1 MKGRNLLLIA
11 LIFISI
17 SLASCTGQE
26 GTVSV
31 RLKIDVSAAW
41 MNEEE
46 NTGLLVLV
54 IVDDAPAPCV
64 KVEGEGALLEENL
77 SLYPSSSVVD
87 VYLIVPG
94 ESANRTEEP
103 VAEVTAKATLTSSG
117 GDETERN
124 KSFALGRGSAG
135 HMQFD
140 MTSGKK
146 TGGRSVS
153 MLKKQSDDSKEKV
166 LSDVID
172 IIIRKPAETD
182 PVISHFVKSDNSAS
196 FLTRIIE

>member
-17 SLASCTGQE
+17 SLASCAGQE
-26 GTVSV
+26 GTVSA

-54 IVDDAPAPCV
+54 IVDDAPAACV
-64 KVEGEGALLEENL
+64 KVEGDGALLEENL

-94 ESANRTEEP
+94 ESENRTEEQIGR
-103 VAEVTAKATLTSSG
+103 ASCR
-117 GDETERN
+117 ER
-124 KSFALGRGSAG
+124 
-135 HMQFD
+135 
-140 MTSGKK
+140 
-146 TGGRSVS
+146 V
-153 MLKKQSDDSKEKV
+153 
-166 LSDVID
+166 
-172 IIIRKPAETD
+172 
-182 PVISHFVKSDNSAS
+182 
-196 FLTRIIE
+196 

>member
-1 MKGRNLLLIA
+1 MKGRYLLLIA
-11 LIFISI
+11 LIFISM
-17 SLASCTGQE
+17 SLASCAGQE
-26 GTVSV
+26 GTVSA

-54 IVDDAPAPCV
+54 IVDDAPASCV

-117 GDETERN
+117 GDET
-124 KSFALGRGSAG
+124 
-135 HMQFD
+135 
-140 MTSGKK
+140 
-146 TGGRSVS
+146 
-153 MLKKQSDDSKEKV
+153 
-166 LSDVID
+166 
-172 IIIRKPAETD
+172 
-182 PVISHFVKSDNSAS
+182 
-196 FLTRIIE
+196 

>member
-1 MKGRNLLLIA
+1 MKGRYLLLIA

-26 GTVSV
+26 GTVSA

-54 IVDDAPAPCV
+54 IVDDAPASCV

-94 ESANRTEEP
+94 ESENRTEEP

-172 IIIRKPAETD
+172 VIIRKPSETD